1 MIVFEKLPLHD
12 AVLRTVQVDWAARS
26 CVLTLDTSEAD
37 NCQLIFNGITELA
50 IPRHEPWGPSVSINS
65 LACRGPTR
73 FTIEMQS
80 GDVLGIDAA
89 IWQFI
94 PGRAG

>member
-1 MIVFEKLPLHD
+1 MHD
-12 AVLRTVQVDWAARS
+12 AVLHTVQVDWAARS

-37 NCQLIFNGITELA
+37 NNRLAFGGITELV
-50 IPRHEPWGPSVSINS
+50 IPRHEPWGPSASINS
-65 LACRGPTR
+65 VASSGPTK

-80 GDVLGIDAA
+80 GDVLSIDAA
-89 IWQFI
+89 SWQFI